1 MEIGLKERLIGAVV
15 LVILAVIIIPWVLRG
30 GSAPNTPVTKPLTL
44 PPAAATAAPP
54 AYRMDLSNPAVPA
67 QAAGASSVALPAAV
81 TQAAVAGA
89 AQGSPAP
96 KAGVAPLARPAMQPT
111 SAPAARVATATGG
124 WAVQAGSYGNEAN
137 ARSVERKLAKHGYHA
152 YISRFH
158 KRGRIYYRVRVGPY
172 TNRAAAE
179 HIVSE
184 VARAF
189 GGRAEVVPNS

>member
-30 GSAPNTPVTKPLTL
+30 GSAPNTTVTKPLTL
-44 PPAAATAAPP
+44 PPAAATTAPP
-54 AYRMDLSNPAVPA
+54 AYRMDLGNPAMPA
-67 QAAGASSVALPAAV
+67 QAAGATRVSIPAAV
-81 TQAAVAGA
+81 TQAALVGA
-89 AQGSPAP
+89 TQGSPAP
-96 KAGVAPLARPAMQPT
+96 QAGVAPLVRPAVQPT
-111 SAPAARVATATGG
+111 PAPAARMAAATGG

-137 ARSVERKLAKHGYHA
+137 ARGVERKLAKHGYHA

-172 TNRAAAE
+172 TDRAAAE

>member
-30 GSAPNTPVTKPLTL
+30 GSAPDTTVTKPLTL
-44 PPAAATAAPP
+44 PPAAATTAPS
-54 AYRMDLSNPAVPA
+54 AYHMDLSNPAVPVR
-67 QAAGASSVALPAAV
+67 AAGASSVALPV
-81 TQAAVAGA
+81 TQAALAGTT
-89 AQGSPAP
+89 QGSPAP
-96 KAGVAPLARPAMQPT
+96 KTRVAPLAKPAVQPT
-111 SAPAARVATATGG
+111 PALAARAATATGG
-124 WAVQAGSYGNEAN
+124 WAVQAGSYGNQAN
-137 ARSVERKLAKHGYHA
+137 ARSVERKLAKYGYHA

-172 TNRAAAE
+172 TDRAAAE
-179 HIVSE
+179 HIVSA